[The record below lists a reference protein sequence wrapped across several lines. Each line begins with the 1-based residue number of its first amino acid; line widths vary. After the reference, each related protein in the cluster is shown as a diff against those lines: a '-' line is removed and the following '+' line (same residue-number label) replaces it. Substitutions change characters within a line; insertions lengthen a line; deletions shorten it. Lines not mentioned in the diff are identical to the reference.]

1 LKAFLLSLCFATVA
15 IIGGFLLISNQLRFD
30 QLPTYRWESLI
41 LLNFTTAVVF
51 FYLIRSD
58 RGLFVQLY
66 LLTLV
71 IKLFAYAGFNLV
83 IILNPNA
90 AANVAFFFVVY
101 LIFTTLELIFL
112 YRKVS
117 N

>member
-1 LKAFLLSLCFATVA
+1 LCFATVA

-83 IILNPNA
+83 IILKDRPNA